1 MYLRKIRRKKDGKDH
16 VYWALVESV
25 RTGSRVRQRTVCYL
39 GDMDEEEARPLGRMA
54 RDFDAPP
61 SGTRDLFE
69 KALLH
74 TVEILPERV
83 RTERVRDFGDAFAGL
98 ALWRHLGLDVFF
110 AERQRAG
117 RESVAWATMIAYSAV
132 ARFCEASS
140 ELAVAESF
148 TDRSALADL
157 LGFDPMRVNED
168 RLYRTLDA
176 AVTHKEALAAHL
188 RRMYQGLF
196 SVRYDLVLY
205 DLTSVYFE
213 GKMAG
218 NAEAQLG
225 YSRDGRPDCKQVVVG
240 LVVTREGLPLDYE
253 VFAGN
258 RNDVTTLREVVQKI
272 ESKLGQAERI
282 WVSDRGLASEA
293 NLAWL
298 RQRGGLYLVG
308 TPKGMLKRF
317 ERQMLEGSWR
327 EVREGLEVQFATTP
341 EHALET
347 FVLCRSADRR
357 QKELAMVGRFAARIE
372 AGLEK
377 LRKACERPRRRLK
390 DPVTAGR
397 RLGALLKTNSRA
409 AALFDVD
416 IQQGADGRL
425 SVRWKRKAATGE
437 SWAER
442 TAGHYV
448 LRTNVATQLTP
459 EELWRA
465 YTTLTQAEEAFRQ
478 LKSGLG
484 VRPVYHYKPERV
496 HGHLFICFLAL
507 VMLKTFE
514 MELDRRGLGRSP
526 HKVLAELRTLRSMD
540 VILPTSDGR
549 ELRRRIV
556 SDPEPAL
563 RILLRRMA
571 WRTPKRL
578 AGRANV
584 VEKTAPH
591 LRKTQQI
598 ADLVT

>member
-1 MYLRKIRRKKDGKDH
+1 VYLRKIRRKKDGKDH

-39 GDMDEEEARPLGRMA
+39 GDVDEEETRPLGRMA
-54 RDFDAPP
+54 RGLDGAPCA
-61 SGTRDLFE
+61 TRDLFE
-69 KALLH
+69 EALPR
-74 TVEILPERV
+74 TVEVVADRV
-83 RTERVRDFGDAFAGL
+83 RTERIRDFGDAFAGL
-98 ALWRHLGLDVFF
+98 SLWRHLGLDAFF
-110 AERQRAG
+110 AERQGPG
-117 RESVAWATMIAYSAV
+117 RESVAWPAMIAYAAV

-140 ELAVAESF
+140 DLAVAESF

-157 LGFDPMRVNED
+157 LGFDPMRVNDD

-176 AVTHKEALAAHL
+176 AVGHKEALAAHL
-188 RRMYQGLF
+188 RRAYAGLF
-196 SVRYDLVLY
+196 AVRYDLLLY

-213 GKMAG
+213 GKMEG
-218 NAEAQLG
+218 NAEAQHG
-225 YSRDGRPDCKQVVVG
+225 HSRDGRPDCKQVVVG

-258 RNDVTTLREVVQKI
+258 RNDMTTLREVV
-272 ESKLGQAERI
+272 EAVEGKLGRAERI

-298 RQRGGLYLVG
+298 RGRGDLYLVG
-308 TPKGMLKRF
+308 TPKAMLKRF

-327 EVREGLEVQFATTP
+327 EVREGLDVQFAQAP
-341 EHALET
+341 DGAGET

-357 QKELAMVGRFAARIE
+357 QKELAMVGRFAGRIE

-377 LRKACERPRRRLK
+377 LRKACEGTRPRLK
-390 DPVTAGR
+390 DPVVAGR
-397 RLGALLKTNSRA
+397 RLGALLKTNSRV
-409 AALFDVD
+409 AALFDIRVE
-416 IQQGADGRL
+416 QAARGRL
-425 SVRWKRKAATGE
+425 AVQWKRKAPTGE

-442 TAGHYV
+442 SAGHYV
-448 LRTNVATQLTP
+448 LRTNVVVQLTP

-465 YTTLTQAEEAFRQ
+465 YTLLTQAEEAFRQ
-478 LKSGLG
+478 YKSGLD
-484 VRPVYHYKPERV
+484 VRPIYHHKPGRV

-514 MELDRRGLGRSP
+514 MELERRGLGRSP

-540 VILPTSDGR
+540 VILPTTDGR

-556 SDPEPAL
+556 SEPEPAL
-563 RILLRRMA
+563 RILLQRMA
-571 WRTPKRL
+571 WRAPKRL

-584 VEKTAPH
+584 VEKMAPD
-591 LRKTQQI
+591 LQKPQQI
-598 ADLVT
+598 ERFTA